1 MIKIVKVSVIVP
13 VYNSEKYLSRCIESV
28 LNQKLKEIELLLV
41 NDGSTD
47 NSLEI
52 CKKYAGID
60 NRIKIIDKQNGGVS
74 SARNAGIDAAKGEFI
89 GFVDSDDWI
98 NPEMYSNMYK
108 KVKETGSDICICNF
122 FEDYFGYSIPNI
134 LKINKNILLK
144 DDIINDL
151 ILNMI
156 APNDI
161 DSNSMPIMG
170 SVWRLLINRELIL
183 NNNIRFPLNIHFME
197 DFLFCI
203 NTFLNCSK
211 ISIDSRY
218 YYHYCY
224 NNISA
229 SRGYIKDMHN
239 VQVDV
244 FNQLENI
251 LQKHNLITIAKDRLK
266 LRYINLCIAS
276 IINEI
281 HNNIN
286 FRKKY
291 TYIKY
296 ICSDNKLNQYLKD
309 INTNGYTLRKKAVLF
324 ALKHKMTFY
333 IYIYYKL
340 VSNFKVF
347 KNLMKRHIENMVC
360 REKT

>member
-1 MIKIVKVSVIVP
+1 VIKIVKVSVIVP

-229 SRGYIKDMHN
+229 SRGYIKDMYK

-244 FNQLENI
+244 FKQLENI

>member
-1 MIKIVKVSVIVP
+1 MIAIVKVSVIVP
-13 VYNSEKYLSRCIESV
+13 VYNSRKYLKECIESII
-28 LNQKLKEIELLLV
+28 NQDLEEIELILV

-47 NSLEI
+47 NSLDI
-52 CKKYAGID
+52 CQKYAMKD
-60 NRIKIIDKQNGGVS
+60 SRIKIIDKQNGGVS

-156 APNDI
+156 ALNDI
-161 DSNSMPIMG
+161 DSNSLPIMG
-170 SVWRLLINRELIL
+170 NVWRLLINREIIKK
-183 NNNIRFPLNIHFME
+183 NNIKFPLNIHFME

-203 NTFLNCSK
+203 NVFLKCTQ
-211 ISIDSRY
+211 ISIDSGY

-229 SRGYIKDMHN
+229 SRGYIKDMYK

-244 FNQLENI
+244 FKQLENI

-286 FRKKY
+286 FRKK
-291 TYIKY
+291 
-296 ICSDNKLNQYLKD
+296 
-309 INTNGYTLRKKAVLF
+309 
-324 ALKHKMTFY
+324 
-333 IYIYYKL
+333 
-340 VSNFKVF
+340 
-347 KNLMKRHIENMVC
+347 
-360 REKT
+360 